1 MISGL
6 KGRSYE
12 EKLRELKLPS
22 LERRRYRADL
32 IQLFKIIQDLDSVE
46 SRTWFKIV
54 NLRRPNTRAINSNH
68 GVINFEIPFKRTELS
83 KNFFCVRA
91 AKFWNDLPV
100 NVKKAPNIAIFK
112 KRLDILIDSLA

>member
-1 MISGL
+1 MS
-6 KGRSYE
+6 K
-12 EKLRELKLPS
+12 KPPFFC
-22 LERRRYRADL
+22 
-32 IQLFKIIQDLDSVE
+32 LFDKNNKNMRFFGHLDSVE

-54 NLRRPNTRAINSNH
+54 NLTRPNTRAINSNH

-112 KRLDILIDSLA
+112 KRLDIHIESLA